1 MKRLVPPKP
10 RAIIPGEEI
19 YSLNALPREI
29 KELILIQFHH
39 TVSNA
44 NTISKLWYFLILNY
58 RNWFDV
64 AYTRYKECDIAWS
77 IGDCRDVFE
86 TIIHSEALSKRLQ
99 SPVDQKCLLFKMY
112 VGMTMNA
119 RYRKIVDF
127 KSSLL
132 PGSTGRPFPLLHSM
146 AEYIRENKENILAL
160 RNFHPSDFYINFKE
174 AGHKYSLMV
183 RNDDDKGGFKEIYS
197 NMEQS
202 DEADSVTND
211 INTIP
216 EIMDMI
222 MSGPRFRLLSATGFK
237 GTLFPKFNPYN
248 AIDFMKSKVE
258 DWKDPVKNQYYGMT
272 DEEII
277 EKWRLDGETAS
288 VYGTAGHLNI
298 ERYYN
303 GLPFTT
309 DKPEFALFRQFENDH
324 VHKKLVPWRTE
335 HSIKSEY
342 LQLCGQ
348 ADMLYERINDTLHS
362 TRDCIIIPE
371 HRKKRLK
378 LYDWK
383 FCKEIPDF
391 NTWPENNS
399 GCQPCTYHAPNCKF
413 IEYLIQLG
421 VYKEIYEREYDV
433 IIDESVLVQLH
444 PSQTRYKLIPIN
456 WDRHSL
462 TFIKDIIQH
471 RIDTI
476 YPHLKKVESS
486 LAPFVL

>member
-1 MKRLVPPKP
+1 MKRLVRPSEK
-10 RAIIPGEEI
+10 I
-19 YSLNALPREI
+19 YTLNTLPREI

-77 IGDCRDVFE
+77 IPDCRNVFE
-86 TIIHSEALSKRLQ
+86 SIINSEALSKRLQ
-99 SPVDQKCLLFKMY
+99 TPVDQRCLLFKMHI
-112 VGMTMNA
+112 GCMMNA
-119 RYRKIVDF
+119 RYRAIVNYE
-127 KSSLL
+127 SI
-132 PGSTGRPFPLLHSM
+132 GVTWPFPLLHSVATYM
-146 AEYIRENKENILAL
+146 RENKENILAL

-174 AGHKYSLMV
+174 LGHKYTLMI
-183 RNDDDKGGFKEIYS
+183 RSGGGFKEIYS
-197 NMEQS
+197 NVEQS
-202 DEADSVTND
+202 DEVDLVT
-211 INTIP
+211 P
-216 EIMDMI
+216 EI
-222 MSGPRFRLLSATGFK
+222 SGPPFRLLSVTGFK

-248 AIDFMKSKVE
+248 AIDFMKSKTIE
-258 DWKDPVKNQYYGMT
+258 WNDPVNNKYYGMT

-298 ERYYN
+298 EKYYN
-303 GLPFTT
+303 GLPCTT
-309 DKPEFALFRQFENDH
+309 DKPESALFEQFEKDH

-348 ADMLYERINDTLHS
+348 ADMIYERINDILHS

-391 NTWPENNS
+391 NTWPDNNS
-399 GCQPCTYHAPNCKF
+399 GNQPCTRHAPNCKF

-421 VYKEIYEREYDV
+421 VYKEIYEREYGV
-433 IIDESVLVQLH
+433 IIDETALVQLH
-444 PSQTRYKLIPIN
+444 PSQTRYKLIPIVWN
-456 WDRHSL
+456 NDSL
-462 TFIKDIIQH
+462 KFIRDIIQH

-476 YPHLKKVESS
+476 YPHLNRVESS
-486 LAPFVL
+486 LSPSVL